1 MPTTNSLAGA
11 GSTRLQ
17 TLVQSRRRHEF
28 RRARRLSW
36 CRPCSDVILP
46 DGDRVDRAPAHDV
59 AARNRYDGVRL
70 RILQLAHSKC
80 SSAVGPARRSL
91 DTVSRR
97 PEISGPRFIALSPG
111 FE

>member
-1 MPTTNSLAGA
+1 
-11 GSTRLQ
+11 
-17 TLVQSRRRHEF
+17 
-28 RRARRLSW
+28 
-36 CRPCSDVILP
+36 
-46 DGDRVDRAPAHDV
+46 VDRAPAHDV

-97 PEISGPRFIALSPG
+97 PEISGHPFIARSHG
-111 FE
+111 FEPNSGTRGRMDCLLHRSVAPLFWLITAKVRRTAKPHLEHIQVDI